1 MKKIDLSSHET
12 SNISL
17 STWFLLLIAMV
28 LLSGCIQNHTVIHV
42 KPDGSGNIEETVLLS
57 DVMLDLME
65 SFATGMTDSEGQKD
79 DQISNDTTKDKG
91 DSGKEVKKTRDDLI
105 ADMSKDAGK
114 RAAQF
119 GDRVKLVSVK
129 PVKTDTAGGY
139 TAVYAFQ
146 DIGQVKVNQ
155 NPSDKVDG
163 KGTEK
168 DNSSKKQEFILFK
181 FIKGAPSKLIVT
193 SPELKDTTG
202 EKPGVPNKA
211 EPVEVKPNK
220 ESDAQN
226 IEMMKTLFKD
236 MTLSISLQFDGI
248 IVNTNATYR
257 YGSTVTLMEM
267 DFGKIINNSELF
279 RQMSTAKPQSI
290 EEVKALL
297 KGVRGLKVELNN
309 PVIVEFK

>member
-1 MKKIDLSSHET
+1 MKRIFYTVLS
-12 SNISL
+12 
-17 STWFLLLIAMV
+17 V
-28 LLSGCIQNHTVIHV
+28 LLVFVLFGCIQNHTVIHV
-42 KPDGSGNIEETVLLS
+42 KPDGSGTIEETVLLS
-57 DVMLDLME
+57 YVMLDFME
-65 SFATGMTDSEGQKD
+65 SFAIGMTGSEEQKD
-79 DQISNDTTKDKG
+79 DQISNNTTKDKG
-91 DSGKEVKKTRDDLI
+91 DSGKKEKKTRDDLI
-105 ADMSKDAGK
+105 SDMSKDAEK

-119 GDRVKLVSVK
+119 GDRVKFVSVK

-168 DNSSKKQEFILFK
+168 DNSSKKEEFILFK
-181 FIKGAPSKLIVT
+181 FVKGAPSKLVVT
-193 SPELKDTTG
+193 SPALTDTTG

-211 EPVEVKPNK
+211 EPVEAKPNK
-220 ESDAQN
+220 ESDAQS

-236 MTLSISLQFDGI
+236 MKLSISLQFDGT

-257 YGSTVTLMEM
+257 DGSTVTLMEM

-279 RQMSTAKPQSI
+279 MQMSAAKPQSI

-297 KGVRGLKVELNN
+297 KGARGLKIELTN
-309 PVIVEFK
+309 PVFVEFK